1 MNILYPWTACGL
13 WKGRQGQG
21 NAYLASAP
29 AAEFAG
35 SETVV
40 SASDAAVATLGAY
53 IPYS

>member
-1 MNILYPWTACGL
+1 MNFFYTPGQPVGR

-21 NAYLASAP
+21 NAYLASAL

-40 SASDAAVATLGAY
+40 SSDAAVATIGAY